1 METNSPSSLSFPFS
15 FLMDLRRLFLLHL
28 APPSSFF
35 RKDFFFFFLSLPD
48 FSSGAS
54 FRMSNS
60 EAVLYGGKRC
70 LFDHENYLAG
80 VLYHADGK
88 CMWQHKMQV
97 RTQEQTVLE
106 VLAFME
112 Q

>member
-35 RKDFFFFFLSLPD
+35 RKDFFFFLSLPD
-48 FSSGAS
+48 FSSDTS

-60 EAVLYGGKRC
+60 DAVLCCGKRC
-70 LFDHENYLAG
+70 LFDYES
-80 VLYHADGK
+80 
-88 CMWQHKMQV
+88 
-97 RTQEQTVLE
+97 R
-106 VLAFME
+106 
-112 Q
+112 